1 MKKIYLAVLM
11 AMFTCAALDMIAQP
25 CVPDT
30 AIGRAYMHPE
40 KLAFAQAGYYY
51 TQVLTFRVPKDTTI
65 IYQTIEVPATVD
77 SAKLLYMGGIP
88 PGYFYECG
96 NSSCT
101 WGGGTLGCALLAGI
115 SDSNDTAVGEYPI
128 KIFIGTWFKAAA
140 TDFYRID
147 SSENYT
153 FKVLPFV
160 GGFEIAKYNPLKVY
174 PNPTKGNLTIELRI
188 TESDNNLLQVMDM
201 KGKLVYEKRFNAP
214 ATFLTTE
221 EVDLSA
227 FNKGIYLVN
236 LRTEKG
242 IQQSKVLLE

>member
-1 MKKIYLAVLM
+1 MKKIYTILL
-11 AMFTCAALDMIAQP
+11 FAALSFSAIDIIAQP
-25 CVPDT
+25 CVPDS
-30 AIGRAYMHPE
+30 AIGGAYMHPE

-65 IYQTIEVPATVD
+65 IYQTIEVPATID
-77 SAKLLYMGGIP
+77 SAKLLYMGGVP

-96 NSSCT
+96 NGTCT
-101 WGGGTLGCALLAGI
+101 WKGGTLGCALLAGI

-160 GGFEIAKYNPLKVY
+160 GGFEITKYNPLKVY
-174 PNPTKGNLTIELRI
+174 PNPTKGKINIEMRI
-188 TESDNNLLQVMDM
+188 TESNSNVLRVVDM
-201 KGKLVYEKRFNAP
+201 QGKLVFEKSFNKPSA
-214 ATFLTTE
+214 FLTSE
-221 EVDLSA
+221 EVDLSS
-227 FNKGIYLVN
+227 FPKGIYLVQ
-236 LRTEKG
+236 LSTEKG
-242 IQQSKVLLE
+242 IQQSKILLQ